1 MPILRIIKTNVISRI
16 IFHCRSIISL
26 LKFIHPDIPTMNTNK
41 TDIKIIILLFNIKNL
56 HLLFLDI
63 YNFETVED
71 DIKV

>member
-1 MPILRIIKTNVISRI
+1 
-16 IFHCRSIISL
+16 
-26 LKFIHPDIPTMNTNK
+26 MNTNK